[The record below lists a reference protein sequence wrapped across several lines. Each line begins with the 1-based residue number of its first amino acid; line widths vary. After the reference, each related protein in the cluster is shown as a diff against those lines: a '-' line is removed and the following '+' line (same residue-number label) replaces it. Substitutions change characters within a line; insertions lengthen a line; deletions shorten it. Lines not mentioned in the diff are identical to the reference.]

1 MLASRPERNAAVTSK
16 IDWESELQQHRRWL
30 RTVIMARCG
39 EPQAVDEIFQEVSTA
54 AVEQKS
60 PISDPSKVGAWLYQ
74 LAVRQ
79 SLMYRRKA
87 GRRRKLEQNYAERGL
102 PLNDHRQPSDPL
114 QWLLADE
121 RRQMIRKALQQ
132 LSPHDAELLLLK
144 YTENWSYKQI
154 AMHLDL
160 TPSAVESR
168 LHRARQRMRQVL
180 TAAKVVEV

>member
-1 MLASRPERNAAVTSK
+1 MHASRPDQSADDQTS
-16 IDWESELQQHRRWL
+16 IDWQSQLQQHERWL

-39 EPQAVDEIFQEVSTA
+39 EPQAVDEIFQEVSAA

-60 PISDPSKVGAWLYQ
+60 PISDASKVGAWLYQ

-87 GRRRKLEQNYAERGL
+87 GRRRKLQRNYAERGF
-102 PLNDHRQPSDPL
+102 PLTEHRHPGDPL

-121 RRQMIRKALQQ
+121 RRQMIRKALKQ
-132 LSPHDAELLLLK
+132 LNPRDAELLLLK

-154 AMHLDL
+154 ATHLDL

>member
-1 MLASRPERNAAVTSK
+1 MRAPRAEQPAAGQSK
-16 IDWESELQQHRRWL
+16 IDWQTELDQHQRWL

-39 EPQAVDEIFQEVSTA
+39 EPQAVDEIFQEVSAA

-60 PISDPSKVGAWLYQ
+60 PIADPSKVGAWLYQ

-102 PLNDHRQPSDPL
+102 PLTEHRQPCDPL

-121 RRQMIRKALQQ
+121 RRQMIRKALEQ
-132 LSPHDAELLLLK
+132 LNPRDAELLLLK

-168 LHRARQRMRQVL
+168 LHRARQRMRQIL